1 MGLYA
6 RYPIALAPGMGQNAF
21 FVSVIMTLTAAGR
34 ANGWQTALGIVF
46 VSGLAFVAL
55 SRVGIRNMILNALSV
70 SLCNSIAVGIGL
82 FIALIGL
89 KNSGII
95 VAHPATFIQLNPA
108 GPLTIDWAVFWLGFL
123 VTAMLLIR
131 GVPGAILWGIL
142 CATALAALGGQLQ
155 KPATYLDLPRENVF
169 FKKNRPGGS
178 FVTRMPAVCLVV
190 SVHGRLRH
198 HGHLDW
204 CDRTSRIGPTGKT
217 QTGS

>member
-1 MGLYA
+1 MTGKIRPEELAILTAVRQASFQKKWRLDGGTVLSAAAGATLSMGLYA

-34 ANGWQTALGIVF
+34 ANGWQTTLGIVF

-169 FKKNRPGGS
+169 F
-178 FVTRMPAVCLVV
+178 
-190 SVHGRLRH
+190 
-198 HGHLDW
+198 
-204 CDRTSRIGPTGKT
+204 
-217 QTGS
+217 

>member
-55 SRVGIRNMILNALSV
+55 SLVEIRNMILNALSV
-70 SLCNSIAVGIGL
+70 SLRNSIAVGIGL

-95 VAHPATFIQLNPA
+95 LAHPATFIQLNPA
-108 GPLTIDWAVFWLGFL
+108 GPLTIDSAVFWLGFL

-131 GVPGAILWGIL
+131 GVPEAILWGIL

-155 KPATYLDLPRENVF
+155 KPATYLGLPRKNVF
-169 FKKNRPGGS
+169 F
-178 FVTRMPAVCLVV
+178 
-190 SVHGRLRH
+190 
-198 HGHLDW
+198 
-204 CDRTSRIGPTGKT
+204 
-217 QTGS
+217 